1 MLFVAWIFRESWSS
15 MLGNST
21 SSGFIL
27 DKLLDCDSRPSKLN
41 AYCLTLHH
49 AYAIYFFCTGLL
61 CLYCNVYYTYIHLTW
76 SPHPHKHTH
85 EGPCRHGAQCLFAQ
99 SHDPIGFAEPSESY
113 IFVWDKSIIE
123 LGALHLVT
131 VNELLPHTRSLS
143 RSDSK
148 LYTYAP

>member
-1 MLFVAWIFRESWSS
+1 

-61 CLYCNVYYTYIHLTW
+61 CLYCNIYYTYIHLT
-76 SPHPHKHTH
+76 
-85 EGPCRHGAQCLFAQ
+85 
-99 SHDPIGFAEPSESY
+99 
-113 IFVWDKSIIE
+113 
-123 LGALHLVT
+123 
-131 VNELLPHTRSLS
+131 
-143 RSDSK
+143 
-148 LYTYAP
+148 